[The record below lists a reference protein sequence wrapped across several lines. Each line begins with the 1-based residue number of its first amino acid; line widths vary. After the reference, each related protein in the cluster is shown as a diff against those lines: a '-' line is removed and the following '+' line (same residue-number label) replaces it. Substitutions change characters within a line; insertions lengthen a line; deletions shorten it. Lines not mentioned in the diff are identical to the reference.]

1 MKKGKLHRSRRYRS
15 TTILS
20 TMATID
26 VKTALSTASQNHD
39 TFSEIRYAAEA
50 ASGRVTSLVFQ
61 MGVAYDRPDD
71 VLLSSI

>member
-39 TFSEIRYAAEA
+39 TPREIRYVAGA
-50 ASGRVTSLVFQ
+50 ASGRGTSLVLH
-61 MGVAYDRPDD
+61 MGVA
-71 VLLSSI
+71 

>member
-1 MKKGKLHRSRRYRS
+1 MKKGKLHRSRRYRP

-39 TFSEIRYAAEA
+39 TLREIRYAAGWPPGE
-50 ASGRVTSLVFQ
+50 SHRWNSMWG
-61 MGVAYDRPDD
+61 
-71 VLLSSI
+71 